1 MPWEVLFHEALE
13 SQLKALDTDL
23 QDEILAHARLLQDFG
38 PVLGRPMVDT
48 LKGSRYPNMKELR
61 IRWRRNVW
69 RVAFAFDPER
79 RAVLPAAGDQR
90 GTDQRRFYRR
100 LMDVADSRFDE
111 HLAAVAPSAGSA
123 QPRKGRHGKKP

>member
-1 MPWEVLFHEALE
+1 MRWEVLLHEAFE
-13 SQLKALDTDL
+13 SQLKALDADL

-38 PVLGRPMVDT
+38 PALGRPMVDT
-48 LKGSRYPNMKELR
+48 LKGSRHPNMNELR

-79 RAVLPAAGDQR
+79 NAILLAAGDKR
-90 GTDQRRFYRR
+90 GADQRRFYRG

-123 QPRKGRHGKKP
+123 QPRKERHGKKP